1 MSEKIKKLE
10 DFVREK
16 WVPEGADSALVCN
29 VSAPIKLKHA
39 PIILA
44 FPLLE

>member
-16 WVPEGADSALVCN
+16 WVLKELIQRIVCN